1 MKIGTITYNIAAEMS
16 LDELI
21 NLCEATGLEGLELRT
36 THAHGVEPDL
46 DQAAR
51 QAVRDR
57 FNLTDVALHGLG
69 STCEYHSPDPEE
81 LQRQIK
87 LTFEFIDLA
96 RDVGAEGVKV
106 RPNALPE
113 GIPVA
118 QTLRQIGESL
128 RQVGDY
134 AAKQDIKIWLEV
146 HGPGT
151 SDPKHIKTIMDI
163 ADHPQVYVCWNC
175 NRTDVVDGSI
185 RENFQLLRDRID
197 LVHAHDL
204 FDEYYGNY
212 PFGELICL
220 LHEMDFQGFVMAE
233 IPDTKP
239 ERLIRYFV
247 ALWHEITKSNIGQP

>member
-1 MKIGTITYNIAAEMS
+1 MKVGTITYNIGAEMN

-21 NLCEATGLEGLELRT
+21 SLCEETGLEGLELRT

-51 QAVRDR
+51 RVVRDR
-57 FNLTDVALHGLG
+57 FDLTDVALHGLG

-81 LQRQIK
+81 LQRQIE
-87 LTFEFIDLA
+87 LTYEFVDLA
-96 RDVGAEGVKV
+96 RDVGADGVKV

-113 GIPVA
+113 DVPVA

-134 AAKQDIKIWLEV
+134 AAKQDVKIWLEV
-146 HGPGT
+146 HGRGT
-151 SDPKHIKTIMDI
+151 SDPKHVKTIMDV
-163 ADHPQVYVCWNC
+163 ADHPQVYACWNC
-175 NRTDVVDGSI
+175 NQTDIVDGSI
-185 RENFQLLRDRID
+185 RENFQLLRDKID

-204 FDEYYGNY
+204 FDGHYGGY
-212 PFGELICL
+212 PFGELVSL

-233 IPDTKP
+233 IPGNPEP
-239 ERLIRYFV
+239 ERLVRYFV
-247 ALWHEITKSNIGQP
+247 ALWHEMVK